1 MPTMSTIPTDPDNPA
16 RRDTPGAVIPIL
28 HDELDDFHTE
38 ATAFRQQ
45 QRQEVEF
52 MLYRLKQ
59 GVYGQRQPD
68 VHMNRIKLPMG
79 GVSADQLDVLADV
92 VDTFA
97 PLRKGHITTRQNIQI
112 HFVPLDHMPDML
124 RMLGHAQ
131 LSSREACGNTVRNVT
146 ADPWAGIM
154 PDETFDP
161 TPYAGAFVR
170 YWVRNAVAQLLPRKF
185 KVYFTGRQA
194 DSAVAAIHDLAF
206 FAQTRTIDGQTVRG
220 FRVMV
225 GGGLSTAAK
234 EALLL
239 TDFVPVHD
247 FLQLSEAVIRIFNAA
262 DELRKNI
269 LKARLKFLV
278 HRVGEV
284 QFRNMVQTEL
294 DKPWAAHTPP
304 LEQLLYLDDEEADTP
319 PNPTT
324 TPPQPNGDT
333 AEFQRFADANTRPQ
347 IQPGYSAVEAMIP
360 QGDLTPEQF
369 RGLAQI
375 LRTYGRSRA
384 RTTPQQNIVLRWI
397 PNHSLYAVWRQ
408 LHALGLG
415 TPDAQE
421 IEDVVSCPG
430 TDSCKL
436 GITSSMGL
444 NRAVQERLRTL
455 NLHDP
460 LTRKMRVHMSGCP
473 NSCGQH
479 HIADI
484 GFHGAAIKVGNRQIP
499 AYHMFVAGS
508 YRDNHI
514 RLGTLVPKIRIPAK
528 KVPDAV
534 ERILNLYHHNRA
546 NDHEP
551 FSQWID
557 RAGLNPIQTALNDL
571 TLPPDFSPDT
581 LPMFI
586 DWDREDIYIL
596 QRGEGECAV

>member
-1 MPTMSTIPTDPDNPA
+1 MPSTDNIPIDPADPG
-16 RRDTPGAVIPIL
+16 RRDTPGVVIPIL
-28 HDELDDFHTE
+28 DDELEDFQTE
-38 ATAFRQQ
+38 ATAFQE
-45 QRQEVEF
+45 QRREEVEF
-52 MLYRLKQ
+52 MLYRLRQ

-79 GVSADQLDVLADV
+79 GVTSDQLDCFADV
-92 VDTFA
+92 CETFA
-97 PLRKGHITTRQNIQI
+97 PLGKGHITTRQNIQV
-112 HFVPLDHMPDML
+112 HFVPLDQMPDML
-124 RMLGHAQ
+124 RMLGRAG

-154 PDETFDP
+154 DHEVFDP

-170 YWVRNAVAQLLPRKF
+170 YWVRNAITQLLPRKF
-185 KVYFTGRQA
+185 KVYFTGREE
-194 DSAVAAIHDLAF
+194 DSAIAAIHDLAF
-206 FAQTRTIDGQTVRG
+206 FSQVREIDGEQVRG

-239 TDFVPVHD
+239 TDFVPVND
-247 FLQLSEAVIRIFNAA
+247 FLRLSEAVVRTFNAA

-278 HRVGEV
+278 HRVGEEE
-284 QFRNMVQTEL
+284 FRQMVDAEL
-294 DKPWAAHTPP
+294 EKGWAAESPP
-304 LEQLLYLDDEEADTP
+304 LEQLLYLDDEANDV
-319 PNPTT
+319 PNPLIA
-324 TPPQPNGDT
+324 PPQANGDG
-333 AEFQRFADANTRPQ
+333 AAFERFAAANVRPQ
-347 IQPGYSAVEAMIP
+347 VQPGYSAVEAMVP

-369 RGLAQI
+369 RGLATI

-384 RTTPQQNIVLRWI
+384 RTTPQQNVVLRWI
-397 PNHSLYAVWRQ
+397 PDDCVYAVWRE
-408 LHALGLG
+408 LDALGLG
-415 TPDAQE
+415 SADAQE

-444 NRAVQERLRTL
+444 NRAVQERLRAL
-455 NLHDP
+455 NLDDP

-499 AYHMFVAGS
+499 AYHMFVGGT
-508 YRDNHI
+508 YRTADM
-514 RLGTLVPKIRIPAK
+514 RLGTLVPRVRIPAK
-528 KVPDAV
+528 RVPDAV
-534 ERILNLYHHNRA
+534 ERVLALYHGNRA
-546 NDHEP
+546 DGCEE
-551 FSQWID
+551 FSAWVD
-557 RAGLNPIQTALNDL
+557 RVGMSPIQSTLADL
-571 TLPPDFSPDT
+571 TLPPDFSADT
-581 LPMFI
+581 LPMFV